1 MSTIKSV
8 QDIYND
14 LIDKVIKETQ
24 IINTSSTVNIAEN
37 ELNM

>member
-1 MSTIKSV
+1 MSTIESV

-14 LIDKVIKETQ
+14 LIDEVIKETQ
-24 IINTSSTVNIAEN
+24 MINTSSTVNVAEN

>member
-14 LIDKVIKETQ
+14 LIDEVIKETQ

>member
-1 MSTIKSV
+1 M

-14 LIDKVIKETQ
+14 LIDEVIKETQ
-24 IINTSSTVNIAEN
+24 IINTSSTVNVAEN